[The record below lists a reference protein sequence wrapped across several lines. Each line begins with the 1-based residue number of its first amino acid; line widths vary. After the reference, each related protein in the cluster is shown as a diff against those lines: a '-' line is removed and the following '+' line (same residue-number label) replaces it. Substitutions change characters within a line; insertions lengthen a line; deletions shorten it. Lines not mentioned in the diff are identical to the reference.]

1 MDRRRRHR
9 LPASGPHP
17 RRVTGVLAVVAALAA
32 VVAVLGVGAEAGLP
46 ANWVP
51 RSGSV
56 FITPGLK
63 AMQAD
68 DFGNPGML
76 WVSEGQ
82 ALWSKVEGA
91 AGKSC
96 ASCHGELSS
105 LRGIQY
111 PKREA
116 SGQLINLELRIER
129 CRTDYM
135 QAPAFGYES
144 DGMLALT
151 TAIRHQ
157 SRGLPVSIP
166 EDAAAIAA
174 GETYFRER
182 RGRFNLAC
190 ASCHEQSVG
199 KHIRD
204 ETISQGQTNGFPTYR
219 VRWETLGS
227 VHRRF
232 QACNESVGAE
242 PEPLGSQTYIALEW
256 FLAWRGRGVPIET
269 PSVRQ

>member
-1 MDRRRRHR
+1 M
-9 LPASGPHP
+9 AIAG
-17 RRVTGVLAVVAALAA
+17 AIAVAALF
-32 VVAVLGVGAEAGLP
+32 VSRAEGTLP
-46 ANWVP
+46 SNWVP
-51 RSGSV
+51 RSGHD

-76 WVSEGQ
+76 WVSQGQ
-82 ALWSKVEGA
+82 ELWVKVDGK

-96 ASCHGELSS
+96 ASCHGDISS
-105 LRGIQY
+105 MKGIAY

-116 SGQLINLELRIER
+116 DGRLVNLELRIER
-129 CRTDYM
+129 CRTERM
-135 QAPAFGYES
+135 QAAALGYES
-144 DGMLALT
+144 NALLALT
-151 TAIRHQ
+151 AAIRNE

-166 EDAAAIAA
+166 EDRAALDA
-174 GETYFRER
+174 GEAYFRAR
-182 RGRFNLAC
+182 RGRLNLAC
-190 ASCHEQSVG
+190 ANCHEQSVG
-199 KHIRD
+199 KKLRD

-219 VRWETLGS
+219 VRWEKLGS

-232 QACNESVGAE
+232 QDCNESIGAE

-256 FLAWRGRGVPIET
+256 FLAWRGRGLPIET